1 MAEGNENEQMT
12 SDEMRQAEELK
23 KKIISQ
29 ILSKGAIE
37 RLGRIKLVKP
47 ELAAQIE
54 IYLIQLYQAGKITRA
69 LDEEQLK
76 IILEGIASAKKGFNI
91 IK

>member
-1 MAEGNENEQMT
+1 MSPE
-12 SDEMRQAEELK
+12 EMRQAEEMK
-23 KKIISQ
+23 KKIINQ
-29 ILSKGAIE
+29 VLSKGAIE
-37 RLGRIKLVKP
+37 RLGRIRLVKP

-54 IYLIQLYQAGKITRA
+54 MYLIQLYQSGKINQM
-69 LDEEQLK
+69 LNEDQLK